1 MATRHE
7 TALGALHSLLA
18 GISGPKVLRNAELP
32 EIVPSDGLIILR
44 DGIIGEPIDITLS
57 PVSYAWRHRTEL
69 EVFARGNDPASRAVR
84 LDDLVAAIEQAVAA
98 DRTLGGVVDH
108 CEPGPP
114 EEQEDLAQEGAQ
126 SFRAAI
132 LPVILHYTSTGSAG

>member
-1 MATRHE
+1 MPTRHE
-7 TALGALHSLLA
+7 AALGALFSLLE

-32 EIVPSDGLIILR
+32 QTVPAEGLIILR
-44 DGIIGEPIDITLS
+44 DGVIGEPEDVTLS

-69 EVFARGNDPASRAVR
+69 EVFVRGDDPASRSAR
-84 LDDLVAAIEQAVAA
+84 LDDVISAVEQVIAT

-108 CEPGPP
+108 CEAGAP
-114 EEQEDLAQEGAQ
+114 EEVEDLAQEGAQ

-132 LPVILHYTSTGSAG
+132 LPVILHYTSDASVA